1 MYEVYRN
8 KIHFGENSITEA
20 DFNIFILNKKEQSE
34 KVNGFSDATLKK
46 IRQVFTKYML
56 EAGLLTGKPSE
67 RLISLPYIDQEVK
80 EILLRN
86 NMDKYLYALTGEM

>member
-1 MYEVYRN
+1 
-8 KIHFGENSITEA
+8 
-20 DFNIFILNKKEQSE
+20 
-34 KVNGFSDATLKK
+34 
-46 IRQVFTKYML
+46 ML

-86 NMDKYLYALTGEM
+86 SMDKYLYALTGEM